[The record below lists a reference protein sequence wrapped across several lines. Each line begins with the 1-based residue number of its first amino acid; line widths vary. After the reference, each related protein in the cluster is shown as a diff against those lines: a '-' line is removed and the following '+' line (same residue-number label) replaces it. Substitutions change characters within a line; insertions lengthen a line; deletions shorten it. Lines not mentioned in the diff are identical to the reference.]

1 MKIDDKYKIIA
12 CFDKRFQEFN
22 EPGYFNIYHLVLD
35 KIYGIYANGIL
46 AESTDEI
53 TLSRMKLA

>member
-22 EPGYFNIYHLVLD
+22 EPGYFNI
-35 KIYGIYANGIL
+35 II
-46 AESTDEI
+46 
-53 TLSRMKLA
+53 